1 MKSLSLYV
9 EKDTFIHRT
18 DPITKLVYVIVSVAA
33 AYVAPNLWPA
43 AAFFGVSL
51 LLLASGRVLLKAWPV
66 FAMTGFVLSTVFII
80 QGLVNPA
87 NATPVLRL
95 GPLVFYREGLL
106 FALGIAV
113 RLLDLLA
120 SVVILILATRP
131 PDLIDALVRRGF
143 SPKFG
148 YVMNSV
154 LQTIPAM
161 ANATS
166 TILDAQRARG
176 METEGRL
183 GTRLR
188 AYTALMGPLVT
199 SSLIA
204 TQERAMALEVRA
216 FNAKG
221 ARTFLN
227 SEKVPGY
234 AVPVRYLLLAVLAA
248 VIVWRV
254 VQ

>member
-1 MKSLSLYV
+1 MRSLSLYL
-9 EKDTFIHRT
+9 ERDTFVHRL
-18 DPITKLVYVIVSVAA
+18 DPITKLVYVVTSVAV
-33 AYVAPNLWPA
+33 AYVAPSLWPA
-43 AAFFGVSL
+43 AAFLALGLFL
-51 LLLASGRVLLKAWPV
+51 LVAGRVLTRAWPI
-66 FAMTGFVLSTVFII
+66 FAMTGFIISTVFII

-87 NATPVLRL
+87 NATPALRL
-95 GPLVFYREGLL
+95 GSVVFYREGLF

-113 RLLDLLA
+113 RVLNLLA
-120 SVVILILATRP
+120 ATVILVLATRP

-154 LQTIPAM
+154 LQIIPNM
-161 ANATS
+161 SSATS

-188 AYTALMGPLVT
+188 AYIPLMGPLVT

-216 FNAKG
+216 FAAKG
-221 ARTFLN
+221 KRTFLT
-227 SEKVPGY
+227 EERVPPY
-234 AVPVRYLLLAVLAA
+234 APWLRCALGAA
-248 VIVWRV
+248 LVASVVWRV
-254 VQ
+254 VA